1 MEQNQKPR
9 DKPMHIWSTNIY
21 NVAKDTHW
29 RNDTAFNDWYWKNR
43 MIKCRKIK
51 FNPYLIPLTKIDP
64 KQIKGLNIR
73 PDTIDLPEENRKNA
87 F

>member
-1 MEQNQKPR
+1 MPSMIGIE
-9 DKPMHIWSTNIY
+9 
-21 NVAKDTHW
+21 
-29 RNDTAFNDWYWKNR
+29 KNR
-43 MIKCRKIK
+43 MIKCRKVK

-73 PDTIDLPEENRKNA
+73 PDIINLPEENRKKA

>member
-1 MEQNQKPR
+1 MIPTGEMIMPS
-9 DKPMHIWSTNIY
+9 MIGIE
-21 NVAKDTHW
+21 
-29 RNDTAFNDWYWKNR
+29 KNR

-73 PDTIDLPEENRKNA
+73 PDIINLPEENRKKA